1 MPFHKP
7 LKWFLFGIAGLFGA
21 ILLMLAIISFFKIPI
36 SLEGQKGLIQSIA
49 TDAMERHVTIDG
61 AIKVTTSLWP
71 EFIIEDVHIKN
82 PEGFADGDF
91 AWLESARIEVGLLRF
106 LLGKIRVKEL
116 TVNGLELSLL
126 ADDKGNGN
134 WIFNDREDEPDEPE
148 EDPGGL
154 PEKRSIELASDS
166 LVVDKLKLS
175 NIAVSYFKPG
185 MEKPHEFRINS
196 CTGSARPGKP
206 FRLTLNG
213 TTLEEPYEISI
224 KAASLQELLE
234 ENRSWLEIE
243 IRIAQALLK
252 FSGNVDLAGINRNL
266 KLKLDFSGEG
276 LQNFNRL
283 LKIDLPPIPSYGLD
297 ASLFMKKGL
306 IELTGMQ
313 LQVSSSKLTGNMKV
327 DDSGSIPVIELN
339 LHSPLIQINDFYFT
353 DWSPFQDDDEESKAG
368 KETRVDRAD
377 EKTKENADELL
388 ATEKALEL
396 LSPEFLKK
404 FNAAITVSSDKVL
417 SGEDQLGNGKI
428 AVNLKNGRINLDPVN
443 LNVPGGSLHL
453 SMSVKPGRDSAE
465 ASLRIE
471 VENFDFGILA
481 RRAKPETNM
490 GGTIN
495 IDIDLKSSARDFTEL
510 LENGN
515 GYFDFSAKPE
525 NLQSGIMDLWA
536 INVISAIVSQSV
548 KGQSHIEYLVGRWSM
563 KNGILQPDV
572 FVIDTTRMRICG
584 KGSVDFNTRKLSLE
598 VAPTPKK
605 PEFFSLAT
613 PIGVQGDFSDFGIK
627 IAPGGLIGTGIQ
639 FAISPLQVPLQTV
652 FEKPIP
658 ADGSDLWAIDLGPAN
673 RDMKRPVGCRGW

>member
-1 MPFHKP
+1 M
-7 LKWFLFGIAGLFGA
+7 LLGTVGLFG
-21 ILLMLAIISFFKIPI
+21 LLLVLLVIVSFFRIPI
-36 SLEGQKGLIQSIA
+36 SLEGQKGLIESIA
-49 TDAMERHVTIDG
+49 ADAIERQVSIDG
-61 AIKVTTSLWP
+61 KIQVTTSLWP
-71 EFIIEDVHIKN
+71 VFIIEDVHIKN
-82 PEGFADGDF
+82 PENFADGDF
-91 AWLESARIEVGLLRF
+91 VRLQSARVEVGIIRLLM
-106 LLGKIRVKEL
+106 GKIRVREFK
-116 TVNGLELSLL
+116 VNGLELSLRS
-126 ADDKGNGN
+126 DDKGQVN
-134 WIFNDREDEPDEPE
+134 WVSNDSPPEPE
-148 EDPGGL
+148 K
-154 PEKRSIELASDS
+154 PEEKTEPASEQQALQLASDS
-166 LVVDKLKLS
+166 LVVDKLSLS
-175 NIAVSYFKPG
+175 NIAVSYLRPG
-185 MEKPHEFRINS
+185 MGKPNEFNVDT
-196 CTGSARPGKP
+196 CTGSAVKGEA
-206 FRLTLNG
+206 FQVTLKG
-213 TTLEEPYEISI
+213 TTLDEPYEVSVR
-224 KAASLQELLE
+224 ASSLQELLE